1 MLEYVRL
8 KLSVVFK
15 GGIQRSLVLKEI
27 PHTLT
32 FSLLLGD
39 SSPAES
45 PMWLRVQR
53 EADQMEFP
61 DSRQKQSR

>member
-15 GGIQRSLVLKEI
+15 GGIQRSLVLMEI

-32 FSLLLGD
+32 FSLLLRD
-39 SSPAES
+39 SSS
-45 PMWLRVQR
+45 SR
-53 EADQMEFP
+53 EP
-61 DSRQKQSR
+61 DVAPGTEGGRSDGVPGL